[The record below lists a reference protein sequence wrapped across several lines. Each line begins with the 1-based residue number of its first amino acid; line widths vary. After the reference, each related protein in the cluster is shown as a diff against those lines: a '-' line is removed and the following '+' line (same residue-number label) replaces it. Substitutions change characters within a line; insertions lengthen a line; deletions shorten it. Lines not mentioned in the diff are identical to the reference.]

1 MYIETSYPRK
11 QGQKARLLSPS
22 YTDNSDICVQFWY
35 HMYGDGIGTL
45 NVYAQVSIRL
55 CLMRSCAYANCI
67 AKRKVLSSCPI
78 NEPCY

>member
-45 NVYAQVSIRL
+45 NVYAQVCIRL
-55 CLMRSCAYANCI
+55 YVMRRWTYAIILTCI
-67 AKRKVLSSCPI
+67 AKR
-78 NEPCY
+78 